1 MFKDGGELRKNRPL
15 GNPQSKS
22 RLHFPKNGA
31 VHARMTIRVKVTPNA
46 RRDALV
52 GWEDDPRAGR
62 VLRVRLRAPPAEGKA
77 NKALVAFLADR
88 LGLPKSALTLVH
100 GQTSRLKTIELPAG
114 TRLP

>member
-1 MFKDGGELRKNRPL
+1 MFEDGAELRKNRPF
-15 GNPQSKS
+15 GKPQSKS

-31 VHARMTIRVKVTPNA
+31 VRVAMTIRVKVTPNA
-46 RRDALV
+46 RRDALA

-62 VLRVRLRAPPAEGKA
+62 VLRVRLRAPPAEGRA

-88 LGLPKSALTLVH
+88 LGLPKSALSLVRGH
-100 GQTSRLKTIELPAG
+100 TSRLKTIELPAG